1 VCGAALLLQVFLVAL
16 MTRQT
21 MALGVIGEGGLKHA
35 RDGRVGEEK
44 IGASAGL
51 GVGAGKKMLYIF
63 TLFKKVMPAGWADL

>member
-1 VCGAALLLQVFLVAL
+1 
-16 MTRQT
+16 